1 MSQYKLKEGEDVR
14 HPVIKRSEINIHVP
28 VLLIC
33 FALAALIWLY
43 VVGLSRI
50 TSDALTSESETTAV
64 EEPTRDQTVEPETVA
79 NSPAEV
85 MLPSPEP
92 RS

>member
-33 FALAALIWLY
+33 FALAALIW
-43 VVGLSRI
+43 
-50 TSDALTSESETTAV
+50 
-64 EEPTRDQTVEPETVA
+64 
-79 NSPAEV
+79 
-85 MLPSPEP
+85 
-92 RS
+92 